1 MPLLQAKNLHHSFG
15 DQPLLDN
22 VNLTLEPGERVCLVG
37 RNGSGKST
45 LLKILAGDIRV
56 DEGEIIH
63 APELRI
69 AELKQEVPQDYTG
82 SVYDCVAQ
90 GIGEL
95 AGVITEWHHAALAS
109 ASDAEALSRMQRL
122 QDQIETHNAWNLE
135 TRISTTISRLALPA
149 DKPFADLSGGLKRRV
164 LLGQALVAEPDL
176 LLLDEPTNHL
186 DIESILWLEDL
197 LLGFNGSLVFI
208 THDRSFLQRLATRI
222 VDLDRG
228 QLTSWPG
235 DYRKYLAARAAQLE
249 TEARHNALFDK
260 KLAQEESWIRQGIKA
275 RRTRNEGRVRALEKM
290 REERAQRRE
299 RSGSAKITAQQA
311 EASGKIVIEADN
323 LGFAWDDRPIIRD
336 FSCKILR
343 GEKIGILGP
352 NGCGKSTLIQLL
364 LGKLEPQSG
373 WVRTG
378 TRLEV
383 AYFDQHRE
391 TLDPQKSVRDN
402 LAAPGDQVTINGRS
416 RHVVGYLKDF
426 LFNEKS
432 IHMPAKALSG
442 GERNR
447 LLLARLFTRSFNL
460 LVMDEP
466 TNDLDIETLELLE
479 ELLIEYSGTL
489 LLVSHDREFI
499 DNTVTSTL
507 VFEGDGVVNEYVGG
521 YRDWLRQRPVADEK
535 SVPTA
540 KQAKPARSA
549 RKPSADQK
557 ELRALPGKIEKLEAR
572 IEALQLESAAA
583 DYYQQDAE
591 LMTCRICIGA
601 GRNWKA
607 TNPRTGSIQVKAAR
621 HQETPVRVGD
631 TPIPAGILR
640 GYVDAGPDD
649 PRADH
654 KSLVETVAKIQ
665 FVGLKRAFGS
675 N

>member
-15 DQPLLDN
+15 DQPLLDQ
-22 VNLTLEPGERVCLVG
+22 VDLALEPGERVCLVG

-45 LLKILAGDIRV
+45 LLKILAGDIKV
-56 DEGEIIH
+56 DDGEIIH
-63 APELRI
+63 APELGI
-69 AELKQEVPQDYTG
+69 AELKQDVPQNFPG
-82 SVYDCVAQ
+82 SVYDCVAR

-95 AGVITEWHHAALAS
+95 AEIITDWHHAALA
-109 ASDAEALSRMQRL
+109 AAGDADQLNRMQRL
-122 QDQIETHNAWNLE
+122 QDQIEAHNAWNLE
-135 TRISTTISRLALPA
+135 TRISSTISRLSLPA
-149 DKPFADLSGGLKRRV
+149 DQPFEALSGGFKRRV

-186 DIESILWLEDL
+186 DIDSILWLENL
-197 LLGFNGSLVFI
+197 LLGFKGTLVFI
-208 THDRSFLQRLATRI
+208 THDRNFLQRLATRI
-222 VDLDRG
+222 IDLDRG

-260 KLAQEESWIRQGIKA
+260 KLAQEETWIRQGIKA

-290 REERAQRRE
+290 RAERAQRRE

-311 EASGKIVIEADN
+311 DASGKIVIEAEG
-323 LGFAWDDRPIIRD
+323 LGFAWEQRSIIRD

-352 NGCGKSTLIQLL
+352 NGYGKSTLIQLL
-364 LGKLEPQSG
+364 LGQLAPQSG
-373 WVRTG
+373 WVKTG
-378 TRLEV
+378 TRLEI

-402 LAAPGDQVTINGRS
+402 LAAAGDQVSINGRS

-432 IHMPAKALSG
+432 IHMPVKALSG

-479 ELLIEYSGTL
+479 ELLIDYQGTL

-507 VFEGDGVVNEYVGG
+507 VFEGSGLVREYVGG
-521 YRDWLRQRPVADEK
+521 YRDWLRQRPRGDRHTTVAEK
-535 SVPTA
+535 PDKS
-540 KQAKPARSA
+540 KPAA
-549 RKPSADQK
+549 GKPSPDQK
-557 ELRALPGKIEKLEAR
+557 ELHALPGKIEKLEAT
-572 IEALQLESAAA
+572 IAALHLKLAAP
-583 DYYQQDAE
+583 DYYQQEAAV
-591 LMTCRICIGA
+591 I
-601 GRNWKA
+601 RNEQQQLQA
-607 TNPRTGSIQVKAAR
+607 YES
-621 HQETPVRVGD
+621 D
-631 TPIPAGILR
+631 LR
-640 GYVDAGPDD
+640 ALYRRWEQLEG
-649 PRADH
+649 
-654 KSLVETVAKIQ
+654 E
-665 FVGLKRAFGS
+665 
-675 N
+675 

>member
-22 VNLTLEPGERVCLVG
+22 VDLTLEPGERVCLVG

-45 LLKILAGDIRV
+45 LLKILAGDIKV
-56 DEGEIIH
+56 DDGEIVH
-63 APELRI
+63 GPELRI
-69 AELKQEVPQDYTG
+69 AELKQEVPQNFPG
-82 SVYDCVAQ
+82 SAYDCVAQ

-95 AGVITEWHHAALAS
+95 AGVITDWHHAALAS
-109 ASDAEALSRMQRL
+109 ASDADALPRMQRL
-122 QDQIETHNAWNLE
+122 QDQIEAHNAWNLE
-135 TRISTTISRLALPA
+135 TRISSTISRLALPA
-149 DKPFADLSGGLKRRV
+149 DQPFEQLSGGLKRRV

-186 DIESILWLEDL
+186 DIDSILWLENL
-197 LLGFNGSLVFI
+197 LLGFNGTLVFI

-222 VDLDRG
+222 IDLDRG

-249 TEARHNALFDK
+249 TETRHNALFDK
-260 KLAQEESWIRQGIKA
+260 KLAQEETWIRQGIKA

-311 EASGKIVIEADN
+311 EASGKIVIEADS
-323 LGFAWDDRPIIRD
+323 LGFAWEQRPIVQD

-364 LGKLEPQSG
+364 LGQLAPQTG
-373 WVRTG
+373 WVKTG
-378 TRLEV
+378 TRLEI

-391 TLDPQKSVRDN
+391 TLEPQKSVRDN
-402 LAAPGDQVTINGRS
+402 LAAAGDHVTINGRS

-432 IHMPAKALSG
+432 IHMPVKALSG

-447 LLLARLFTRSFNL
+447 LLLARLFTRSFNF

-507 VFEGDGVVNEYVGG
+507 VFEGPGLVREYVGG
-521 YRDWLRQRPVADEK
+521 YQDWLRQRPAADEK
-535 SVPTA
+535 FAAATKPVKS
-540 KQAKPARSA
+540 KPAPDKSS
-549 RKPSADQK
+549 PNIK
-557 ELRALPGKIEKLEAR
+557 ELRALPGKIEKLEAK
-572 IEALQLESAAA
+572 IEALHLAIAAPN
-583 DYYQQDAE
+583 YYQQDAE
-591 LMTCRICIGA
+591 VIRDEQQQL
-601 GRNWKA
+601 
-607 TNPRTGSIQVKAAR
+607 QVLESEL
-621 HQETPVRVGD
+621 QELYQRWEELEND
-631 TPIPAGILR
+631 QA
-640 GYVDAGPDD
+640 
-649 PRADH
+649 
-654 KSLVETVAKIQ
+654 
-665 FVGLKRAFGS
+665 
-675 N
+675 

>member
-432 IHMPAKALSG
+432 IHMPVKALSG

-591 LMTCRICIGA
+591 LMRD
-601 GRNWKA
+601 K
-607 TNPRTGSIQVKAAR
+607 Q
-621 HQETPVRVGD
+621 QELQLLESDLQDLYRRWEELESD
-631 TPIPAGILR
+631 
-640 GYVDAGPDD
+640 
-649 PRADH
+649 
-654 KSLVETVAKIQ
+654 
-665 FVGLKRAFGS
+665 
-675 N
+675 

>member
-1 MPLLQAKNLHHSFG
+1 MSLLQARNLYHSYG
-15 DQPLLDN
+15 DQPLLDD
-22 VNLTLEPGERVCLVG
+22 VSLTLEPGERVCLVG

-45 LLKILAGDIRV
+45 LLKIIAGDIKV
-56 DEGEIIH
+56 DEGQITH
-63 APELRI
+63 SAELRI
-69 AELKQEVPQDYTG
+69 AELRQDVPQDFTG

-95 AGVITEWHHAALAS
+95 GGVITNWHHAAIAS
-109 ASDAEALSRMQRL
+109 ATDPAALQLMQRY
-122 QDQIETHNAWNLE
+122 QDQIEAHGAWNLE
-135 TRISTTISRLALPA
+135 NRISSTISRLSLIP
-149 DKPFADLSGGLKRRV
+149 DQSFEELSGGMKRRV

-186 DIESILWLEDL
+186 DIDSILWLENL
-197 LLGFNGSLVFI
+197 LLGFGGTLVFI
-208 THDRSFLQRLATRI
+208 THDRDFLQRIATRI
-222 VDLDRG
+222 IDLDRG

-235 DYRKYLAARAAQLE
+235 DYHRYLEARAAQLE
-249 TEARHNALFDK
+249 TESRHNALFDK
-260 KLAQEESWIRQGIKA
+260 KLAQEETWIRQGIKA

-290 REERAQRRE
+290 RAERALRRE
-299 RSGSAKITAQQA
+299 RSGSAKLTAQQA

-323 LGFAWDDRPIIRD
+323 LGFAWQDRTIIRN

-364 LGKLEPQSG
+364 LGQIKPQTG

-391 TLDPQKSVRDN
+391 ALDPQKSVRDN
-402 LAAPGDQVTINGRS
+402 LAAAGDQVTINGRS

-426 LFNEKS
+426 LFSEKS
-432 IHMPAKALSG
+432 IHMPVKALSG

-489 LLVSHDREFI
+489 LLVSHDRQFI

-507 VFEGDGVVNEYVGG
+507 VFEGQGIVNEYVGG
-521 YRDWLRQRPVADEK
+521 YQDWLRQRSVDET
-535 SVPTA
+535 PTETVTA
-540 KQAKPARSA
+540 VKKPRRSA
-549 RKPSADQK
+549 DKRGPEQK
-557 ELRALPGKIEKLEAR
+557 ELRALPGKIEKLEAK
-572 IEALQLESAAA
+572 IETLHLKLGDV
-583 DYYQQDAE
+583 DYYQQDAAVISREQQRLQALE
-591 LMTCRICIGA
+591 LELEDLYQR
-601 GRNWKA
+601 WEELE
-607 TNPRTGSIQVKAAR
+607 S
-621 HQETPVRVGD
+621 E
-631 TPIPAGILR
+631 
-640 GYVDAGPDD
+640 
-649 PRADH
+649 
-654 KSLVETVAKIQ
+654 
-665 FVGLKRAFGS
+665 
-675 N
+675 

>member
-1 MPLLQAKNLHHSFG
+1 MSLLQAKNLHHSYG
-15 DQPLLDN
+15 DKPLLDK
-22 VNLTLEPGERVCLVG
+22 VDLTLEAGERVCLVG

-45 LLKILAGDIRV
+45 LLKIIAASIKV

-63 APELRI
+63 GSELRI
-69 AELKQEVPQDYTG
+69 AELKQEVPQNFVG

-95 AGVITEWHHAALAS
+95 AGVITQWHHAALES
-109 ASDAEALSRMQRL
+109 ATDTSALNRMQRF
-122 QDQIETHNAWNLE
+122 QDQIEAHNAWNLE
-135 TRISTTISRLALPA
+135 TRISSTISRLSLPA
-149 DKPFADLSGGLKRRV
+149 DQAFDDLSGGMKRRV

-186 DIESILWLEDL
+186 DIDSILWLENL
-197 LLGFNGSLVFI
+197 LLGFNGTLVFI
-208 THDRSFLQRLATRI
+208 THDRGFLQRLATRI
-222 VDLDRG
+222 IDLDRG
-228 QLTSWPG
+228 CLTSWPG
-235 DYRKYLAARAAQLE
+235 DYHRYLESRAAQLE

-260 KLAQEESWIRQGIKA
+260 KLAQEEAWIRQGIKA

-290 REERAQRRE
+290 RAERAQRRE
-299 RSGSAKITAQQA
+299 RSGTARLTAQQA
-311 EASGKIVIEADN
+311 ESSGKIVIEAEN
-323 LGFAWDDRPIIRD
+323 LGFAWENSPIIEN

-364 LGKLEPQSG
+364 LGQLKPQTG
-373 WVRTG
+373 WIKTG

-391 TLDPQKSVRDN
+391 TLDPQKTVRDN
-402 LAAPGDQVTINGRS
+402 LAAAGDQVTINGRS

-432 IHMPAKALSG
+432 IHMPVRALSG

-447 LLLARLFTRSFNL
+447 LLLARLFTRSFNF

-479 ELLIEYSGTL
+479 ELIIEYSGTL

-507 VFEGDGVVNEYVGG
+507 VFETPAVVNEYVGG
-521 YRDWLRQRPVADEK
+521 YQDWLRQRPTVESTNKQATIKQKPLRE
-535 SVPTA
+535 TA
-540 KQAKPARSA
+540 KPRPQ
-549 RKPSADQK
+549 QK
-557 ELRALPGKIEKLEAR
+557 ELRALPGKIEKLEAK
-572 IEALQLESAAA
+572 IEAFHVKISDP

-591 LMTCRICIGA
+591 MI
-601 GRNWKA
+601 
-607 TNPRTGSIQVKAAR
+607 RTEQ
-621 HQETPVRVGD
+621 QQ
-631 TPIPAGILR
+631 L
-640 GYVDAGPDD
+640 
-649 PRADH
+649 
-654 KSLVETVAKIQ
+654 Q
-665 FVGLKRAFGS
+665 AFELELQQLYQRWEELES
-675 N
+675 E

>member
-235 DYRKYLAARAAQLE
+235 DYRKYLEARAAQLE

-260 KLAQEESWIRQGIKA
+260 KLAQEEAWIRQGIKA

-299 RSGSAKITAQQA
+299 HSGSAKITAQQA

-432 IHMPAKALSG
+432 IHMPVKALSG

-535 SVPTA
+535 SAPAT
-540 KQAKPARSA
+540 KQARPARSA

-572 IEALQLESAAA
+572 IEALQLESAAP

-591 LMTCRICIGA
+591 LIRD
-601 GRNWKA
+601 K
-607 TNPRTGSIQVKAAR
+607 Q
-621 HQETPVRVGD
+621 QELQLLESDLQDLYRRWEELESD
-631 TPIPAGILR
+631 
-640 GYVDAGPDD
+640 
-649 PRADH
+649 
-654 KSLVETVAKIQ
+654 
-665 FVGLKRAFGS
+665 
-675 N
+675 

>member
-1 MPLLQAKNLHHSFG
+1 MSLLQARNLHHSFG

-22 VNLTLEPGERVCLVG
+22 VNLTLEAGERVCLVG

-45 LLKILAGDIRV
+45 LLKIIAGNIRA
-56 DEGEIIH
+56 DEGEITH
-63 APELRI
+63 ASELRI
-69 AELKQEVPQDYTG
+69 AALQQDVPKKFDG
-82 SVYDCVAQ
+82 SVYDCIAL

-95 AGVITEWHHAALAS
+95 AGIITNWHHAALES
-109 ASDAEALSRMQRL
+109 ATNPDALDRMQSY
-122 QDQIETHNAWNLE
+122 QDQIEAHDAWNLE
-135 TRISTTISRLALPA
+135 TRISSTISRLSLPA
-149 DKPFADLSGGLKRRV
+149 DQPFDGLSGGMKRRV

-186 DIESILWLEDL
+186 DIDSILWLENL
-197 LLGFNGSLVFI
+197 LLGFNGTLVFI

-222 VDLDRG
+222 IDLDRG

-235 DYRKYLAARAAQLE
+235 DYARYLDARAAQLE

-275 RRTRNEGRVRALEKM
+275 RRTRNEGRVRALEQM
-290 REERAQRRE
+290 RRE
-299 RSGSAKITAQQA
+299 RAMRRDRSASATLSTQQA
-311 EASGKIVIEADN
+311 EASGKIVIEAEN
-323 LGFAWDDRPIIRD
+323 LGFSWEDKPIVSD

-364 LGKLEPQSG
+364 LGQLKPQTG

-378 TRLEV
+378 TRLEI

-391 TLDPQKSVRDN
+391 TLNPEISVRDN
-402 LAAPGDQVTINGRS
+402 LGAAGDQVTINGRS

-432 IHMPAKALSG
+432 IHMPVKALSG

-447 LLLARLFTRSFNL
+447 LLLARLFTRPFNL

-479 ELLIEYSGTL
+479 TLIIEYGGTL
-489 LLVSHDREFI
+489 LLVSHDRAFI
-499 DNTVTSTL
+499 DNTVSSTL
-507 VFEGDGVVNEYVGG
+507 VFEGPGLVREYVGG
-521 YRDWLRQRPVADEK
+521 YEDWLRQRPIDEAVTVKSSVAQK
-535 SVPTA
+535 PLKTA
-540 KQAKPARSA
+540 YK
-549 RKPSADQK
+549 RKPDQK

-572 IEALQLESAAA
+572 IEALQLKVSTP

-591 LMTCRICIGA
+591 VIRDEQQQLQRLESELQDLY
-601 GRNWKA
+601 RRWEELE
-607 TNPRTGSIQVKAAR
+607 TG
-621 HQETPVRVGD
+621 
-631 TPIPAGILR
+631 
-640 GYVDAGPDD
+640 
-649 PRADH
+649 
-654 KSLVETVAKIQ
+654 
-665 FVGLKRAFGS
+665 
-675 N
+675 

>member
-1 MPLLQAKNLHHSFG
+1 MSLLQARNLHHSFG

-22 VNLTLEPGERVCLVG
+22 VNLTLEAGERVCLVG

-45 LLKILAGDIRV
+45 LLKIIAGNIRA
-56 DEGEIIH
+56 DEGEITH
-63 APELRI
+63 ASELRI
-69 AELKQEVPQDYTG
+69 AALQQDVPKKFDG
-82 SVYDCVAQ
+82 SVYDCIAL

-95 AGVITEWHHAALAS
+95 AGIITNWHHAALES
-109 ASDAEALSRMQRL
+109 ATNPDALDRMQSY
-122 QDQIETHNAWNLE
+122 QDQIEAHDAWNLE
-135 TRISTTISRLALPA
+135 TRISSTISRLSLPA
-149 DKPFADLSGGLKRRV
+149 DQPFDGLSGGMKRRV

-186 DIESILWLEDL
+186 DIDSILWLENL
-197 LLGFNGSLVFI
+197 LLGFNGTLVFI

-222 VDLDRG
+222 IDLDRG

-235 DYRKYLAARAAQLE
+235 DYARYLDARAAQLE

-275 RRTRNEGRVRALEKM
+275 RRTRNEGRVRALEQM
-290 REERAQRRE
+290 RRE
-299 RSGSAKITAQQA
+299 RAMRRDRSASATLSTQQA
-311 EASGKIVIEADN
+311 EASGKIVIEAEN
-323 LGFAWDDRPIIRD
+323 LGFSWEDKPIVSD

-364 LGKLEPQSG
+364 LGQLKPQTG

-378 TRLEV
+378 TRLEI

-391 TLDPQKSVRDN
+391 TLNPEISVRDN
-402 LAAPGDQVTINGRS
+402 LGAAGDQVTINGRS

-432 IHMPAKALSG
+432 IHMPVKALSG

-447 LLLARLFTRSFNL
+447 LLLARLFTRPFNL

-479 ELLIEYSGTL
+479 TLIIEYGGTL
-489 LLVSHDREFI
+489 LLVSHDRAFI
-499 DNTVTSTL
+499 DNTVSSTL
-507 VFEGDGVVNEYVGG
+507 VFEGPGLVREYVGG
-521 YRDWLRQRPVADEK
+521 YEDWLRQRPIDEAVTVKSSVAQK
-535 SVPTA
+535 PLKTA
-540 KQAKPARSA
+540 HK
-549 RKPSADQK
+549 RKPDQK

-572 IEALQLESAAA
+572 IEALQLKVSTP

-591 LMTCRICIGA
+591 VIRDEQQQLQRLESELQDLY
-601 GRNWKA
+601 RRWEELE
-607 TNPRTGSIQVKAAR
+607 TG
-621 HQETPVRVGD
+621 
-631 TPIPAGILR
+631 
-640 GYVDAGPDD
+640 
-649 PRADH
+649 
-654 KSLVETVAKIQ
+654 
-665 FVGLKRAFGS
+665 
-675 N
+675 